1 MSTPVLP
8 SDCVRAR
15 ESISVQLDSELSE
28 LDSARL
34 SAHLEECSACSSHA
48 HEMGEI
54 AAHLRATPLDR
65 PEVEI
70 WLPRRRRTVVLRSAS
85 VRVTAAAA
93 VVVVVVM
100 MAAAL
105 SFVAGHYAATGG
117 SHGSAVARPG
127 VTTPP
132 PDLVER
138 QVLAMRRD
146 ARSRPSHPPG
156 RLLFV

>member
-93 VVVVVVM
+93 VVVVMM

-117 SHGSAVARPG
+117 SHGSAVARPE